1 MKEDQHPPE
10 ATGKKRS
17 TSPEKDRK
25 HSAYAALLKQG
36 LTKSHAAKAL
46 GYSTGSIGMLDNA
59 IEKKNLTSSVSCDSN
74 ARIARRAVRL
84 LAQAKTFGCIETVR
98 AADVLRASEI
108 ILDRAEP
115 KIQAVAPPSR
125 SFIQTNLNIF
135 LPDPPP
141 APREIDLEPVA
152 IDEPPE
158 GDSVKLFMAPGST
171 REVGRSRPIPT
182 PGSKFEN

>member
-17 TSPEKDRK
+17 TSPEKNRK
-25 HSAYAALLKQG
+25 HAAYAALLKQG

-59 IEKKNLTSSVSCDSN
+59 IERKNLNSSIVSESN
-74 ARIARRAVRL
+74 VKIAHRAVKL

-98 AADVLRASEI
+98 AADALRAAEV

-115 KIQAVAPPSR
+115 KTSEAPPPSR
-125 SFIQTNLNIF
+125 TFINMDLSIF
-135 LPDPPP
+135 LPDPQPEP
-141 APREIDLEPVA
+141 KTIDAGSEELASTTTGDIEP
-152 IDEPPE
+152 
-158 GDSVKLFMAPGST
+158 T
-171 REVGRSRPIPT
+171 RP
-182 PGSKFEN
+182 

>member
-1 MKEDQHPPE
+1 MKPKEDQHLPE
-10 ATGKKRS
+10 KRRS
-17 TSPEKDRK
+17 TNPEKDRK

-59 IEKKNLTSSVSCDSN
+59 IEKKNLKSSIVSESN
-74 ARIARRAVRL
+74 VKIAHRAVKL

-98 AADVLRASEI
+98 AADALRAAEV

-115 KIQAVAPPSR
+115 KTSEAPPPVHTFVNMDLS
-125 SFIQTNLNIF
+125 IF

-141 APREIDLEPVA
+141 EPKTIDLEP
-152 IDEPPE
+152 ESGEKP
-158 GDSVKLFMAPGST
+158 S
-171 REVGRSRPIPT
+171 
-182 PGSKFEN
+182 